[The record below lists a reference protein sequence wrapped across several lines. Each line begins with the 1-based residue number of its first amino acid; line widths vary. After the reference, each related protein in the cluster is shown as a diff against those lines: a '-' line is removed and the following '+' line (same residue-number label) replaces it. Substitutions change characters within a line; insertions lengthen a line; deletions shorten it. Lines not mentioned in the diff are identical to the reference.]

1 MKSVKEF
8 KFKDLILHNFALKI
22 LAVVLAVVIWVAIV
36 NIDNPSRTTMISGIQ
51 VVFLNEDALGQKGY
65 TYSVQS
71 GSVISISVKAPQSIA
86 ESLEASDFY
95 AYADFSELSPTSDK
109 AKIYVRCEKSEVV
122 NQIDIVS
129 LRTEYVSLSIDN
141 KLSKEITIESSYTG
155 EPADGYVVGEC
166 YVAPD
171 TVTVT
176 GAESIVNRIKTA
188 KVVYDVSNL
197 KQSISEDAKIVFY
210 DENGAEVKSDLLTL
224 NRNTGRINI
233 EIIPT
238 KWIEVNYAV
247 NGEPADGYVVSES
260 KGSLERIQIAAT
272 KDILDGI
279 TSIDIPSDVLSAEGI
294 SENTTLTVPLG
305 VYLPSGCRIVSSE
318 NTLTVDITVLR
329 KAEIDYLYSDIS
341 LTDTNSDYDYKIISN
356 SDNFKITITGEK
368 DIVDKIKSGNL
379 DITASMA
386 DRKPGRYTVRLNIK
400 KNTDYNIEG
409 TYDITVEVTE
419 KSEQPTTPVD
429 DTTESTPDSSNE
441 NNN

>member
-238 KWIEVNYAV
+238 KWIDVNYAV

-318 NTLTVDITVLR
+318 STLTVDITVLR

-356 SDNFKITITGEK
+356 SDNFKIAITGEK
-368 DIVDKIKSGNL
+368 DVVDTIKPGNL

-386 DRKPGRYTVRLNIK
+386 GRKPGKYTVRLNIK

-429 DTTESTPDSSNE
+429 DTTESIPDSSNE

>member
-22 LAVVLAVVIWVAIV
+22 LAVVLAVIIWVAIV

-51 VVFLNEDALGQKGY
+51 VVFLNEDMLGQKGY

-279 TSIDIPSDVLSAEGI
+279 TSIDIPSDVLSTEGI

-419 KSEQPTTPVD
+419 KNEQPTTPVD

>member
-429 DTTESTPDSSNE
+429 NTTESTPDSSSE

>member
-1 MKSVKEF
+1 MKSIKEF

-22 LAVVLAVVIWVAIV
+22 LAVVLAVIIWVAIV

-51 VVFLNEDALGQKGY
+51 VVFLNEDTLGQKGY

-95 AYADFSELSPTSDK
+95 AYADFSELSPESDK

-129 LRTEYVSLSIDN
+129 IRNEYVSLSIDN
-141 KLSKEITIESSYTG
+141 KLSKDITIESSYTG

-176 GAESIVNRIKTA
+176 GAESVVNRIKTA
-188 KVVYDVSNL
+188 RVTYDVSNL

-210 DENGAEVKSDLLTL
+210 DENGMEVKSDLLTL
-224 NRNTGRINI
+224 NRTTGRINI
-233 EIIPT
+233 DIIPT
-238 KWIEVNYAV
+238 KWVDVNYAV

-260 KGSLERIQIAAT
+260 KGSLDKVQVAAA
-272 KDILDGI
+272 KDVLDGI
-279 TSIDIPSDVLSAEGI
+279 TSIDIPADVLSTEGI

-318 NTLTVDITVLR
+318 STLKVDITVLR

-341 LTDTNSDYDYKIISN
+341 LTDTNSNYDYKIVSD
-356 SDNFKITITGEK
+356 SDNFKITITGDK
-368 DIVDKIKSGNL
+368 DVVDTIRSGSL
-379 DITASMA
+379 GITASMA
-386 DRKPGRYTVRLNIK
+386 GRKPGKYTIRLNIK
-400 KNTDYNIEG
+400 KSTDYNIEG
-409 TYDITVEVTE
+409 NYDITVEVTE
-419 KSEQPTTPVD
+419 KTEQPTTPSGNIS
-429 DTTESTPDSSNE
+429 ESTHDSSNK
-441 NNN
+441 NYN

>member
-247 NGEPADGYVVSES
+247 NGEPAAGYVVSES

-279 TSIDIPSDVLSAEGI
+279 TSIDIPSDVLSTEGI

-318 NTLTVDITVLR
+318 STLTVDITVLR

-368 DIVDKIKSGNL
+368 DVVDTIKPGNL

-386 DRKPGRYTVRLNIK
+386 DRKPGKYTVRLNIK